1 MSTVHFILCVKL
13 SGVNCIVIRVDL
25 GYIFTYLMLAGTSAT
40 TRASSRAQP
49 PTPPSNST
57 SGPSFSSP
65 CPTSG
70 AAMSSTCRF
79 DLYWPLLTSNIDHKL
94 IDLIN
99 TILNLCQPKLTATD
113 FCKPKLTL
121 TNLIQGD
128 TSGCAKPSID
138 FKTKVPFLPGL
149 DRPKRNF
156 CCEVNW
162 MFWTSVIVTL
172 YACTHFRRQL
182 PWHARIR
189 SKGSWFHP

>member
-1 MSTVHFILCVKL
+1 MCQLKVVHVLI
-13 SGVNCIVIRVDL
+13 NRHRIAI
-25 GYIFTYLMLAGTSAT
+25 AGTSAT
-40 TRASSRAQP
+40 TRASSRAPP

-57 SGPSFSSP
+57 SGPSCSSP

-156 CCEVNW
+156 CCEVNRW
-162 MFWTSVIVTL
+162 FCTTWCVTL
-172 YACTHFRRQL
+172 YRAEKKGLYVVVRYFSWAL
-182 PWHARIR
+182 LSFSAR
-189 SKGSWFHP
+189 PCLAVA